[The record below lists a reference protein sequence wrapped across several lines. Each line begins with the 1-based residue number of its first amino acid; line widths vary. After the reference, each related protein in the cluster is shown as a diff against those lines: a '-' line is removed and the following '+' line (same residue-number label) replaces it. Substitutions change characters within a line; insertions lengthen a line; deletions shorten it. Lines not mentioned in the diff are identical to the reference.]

1 MNEFEKDFDDEVY
14 EDEFYEDNIE
24 EELVD
29 EDEKEIFEDEED
41 ELFEEPEKKIEV
53 SLACEDCDYRWEDV
67 VIKPKDVDLDDI
79 EVVCPMCGSINVTQ
93 I

>member
-29 EDEKEIFEDEED
+29 EDEKEIFEEDD
-41 ELFEEPEKKIEV
+41 ELFEEAEKKLEV

-67 VIKPKDVDLDDI
+67 VLKPKDLDLDDI
-79 EVVCPMCGSINVTQ
+79 EIVCPMCGSINVTQ